1 MNVYVSNRLAR
12 NKDWFQYSDERFES
26 IKQELSREAKEHIL
40 NINETDYKNY
50 LYAKYTLTLLQLDED
65 TAVIHP
71 PRQQKHEVREQDGPE
86 RRPYFWECTIACHV
100 EGSTDLWGIIPTVFS
115 LGGRPNFSVSG
126 NTLTFLFRIQS
137 QNAEE
142 FNREKDRSLQSLRN
156 HIAAINNN
164 ATTFNAELFSRIYG
178 LFTTLKNEYLQENSF
193 FASINVTQNPD
204 APRTYSVPMI
214 EKRAPIQKPTATSK
228 SYTPEPTV
236 DSKAYSDIIDCLTRV
251 GLSIERKPSLYV
263 DKDEEALRD
272 LFLVQL
278 ELAFVGGTT
287 TGETFNRSGKT
298 DILLKNTDNT
308 NLFVGECKV
317 WKGPK
322 YYLEAISQLL
332 EYLTWDD
339 SKTALL
345 VFVKSVSLS
354 TVIQSVMQTTLTHP
368 SAVRFVG
375 VRSDRFL
382 QFTFRL
388 PQDDQ
393 KHVAIEVMIFHF
405 DKEAEGRG

>member
-1 MNVYVSNRLAR
+1 MNVYVSNRQVR
-12 NKDWFQYSDERFES
+12 NKNWFQYSDERFES

-40 NINETDYKNY
+40 NVNETDYKNY
-50 LYAKYTLTLLQLDED
+50 LYAKYILTLLHLDEE
-65 TAVIHP
+65 TAVIYP
-71 PRQQKHEVREQDGPE
+71 PRQKKHEVRAQDYPE
-86 RRPYFWECTIACHV
+86 RRPYFWECTIAYHV
-100 EGSTDLWGIIPTVFS
+100 EGSIDLWGVIPTVFN
-115 LGGRPNFSVSG
+115 LGGRPDFSVSG
-126 NTLTFLFRIQS
+126 NVLTFLFRIQS

-142 FNREKDRSLQSLRN
+142 FKREKERALQSLRD

-164 ATTFNAELFSRIYG
+164 ATQFNTELSGRIYN
-178 LFTTLKNEYLQENSF
+178 LFTTLKNGYLQENSF

-204 APRTYSVPMI
+204 APRTYSVPRV
-214 EKRAPIQKPTATSK
+214 EKRPPIQKPMATAK

-236 DSKAYSDIIDCLTRV
+236 DSKTYSDIIDCLTRV

-272 LFLVQL
+272 LFLMQL
-278 ELAFVGGTT
+278 ELAFIGGTA

-322 YYLEAISQLL
+322 HYLEAISQLL

-354 TVIQSVMQTTLTHP
+354 TVIQAVKQVTLTHP
-368 SAVRFVG
+368 SNVKFVG
-375 VRSDRFL
+375 VRSERFL
-382 QFTFRL
+382 QFTFKL

-393 KHVAIEVMIFHF
+393 KHVAIEVMLFHF